1 MICSHLL
8 PRFDGAFTL
17 RCILH
22 IGPMKTGST
31 SIQYFLRVR
40 EKELADRGYFIP
52 RISHM
57 NMAELPYSFMEDIP
71 KTRTSDRLGISSKNV
86 KSKRLELLRRYDVLL
101 RDAEERNAHTCIF
114 TSEIL
119 GSFFQ
124 GKHSDADAG
133 RLQHWLS
140 QRFSEIAVVMFL
152 RRQDLWSVSDYKN
165 RVKNH
170 GQTKQDCLSH
180 DTCIDWQ
187 QFLTSCAA
195 TFGRAN
201 LRPLLFPDSVPE
213 PRDLITDF
221 CHAAG
226 IDSAGL
232 YTPSEADRF
241 RRNAAIDGRAIELLR
256 QMNEALPER
265 DQYGVPSFLR
275 QLEAILMREVPEC
288 FVRPSKSQVQ
298 AFLSGYHDSNEAV
311 RAVFF
316 SDRRSLFSNDISY
329 YPDRPV
335 YPAYTMQEV
344 AGIMCRLIYNTR
356 T

>member
-1 MICSHLL
+1 
-8 PRFDGAFTL
+8 
-17 RCILH
+17 
-22 IGPMKTGST
+22 MKTGST
-31 SIQYFLRVR
+31 SIQYFLRIR
-40 EKELADRGYFIP
+40 EKALTDRGFFIP

-57 NMAELPYSFMEDIP
+57 NMAELPYSFMKDIP
-71 KTRTSDRLGISSKNV
+71 KTRTSDRLGISPRNAQ
-86 KSKRLELLRRYDVLL
+86 SKRLEILKKYDGLLKAAV
-101 RDAEERNAHTCIF
+101 ERNAHTCIF

-119 GSFFQ
+119 GSFFHGQ
-124 GKHSDADAG
+124 HSDDNAV
-133 RLQHWLS
+133 RLRHWLS
-140 QRFSEIAVVMFL
+140 QRFSEIVVVIFL

-187 QFLTSCAA
+187 QFLGACAVA
-195 TFGRAN
+195 FGQAN

-226 IDSAGL
+226 IDSAAF

-241 RRNAAIDGRAIELLR
+241 RRNVAIDGRAIELLR
-256 QMNEALPER
+256 QMNEALPAR
-265 DQYGVPSFLR
+265 DQYGVPPLMR
-275 QLEAILMREVPEC
+275 QLEAILMREVPAC

-311 RAVFF
+311 RAMFF
-316 SDRRSLFSNDISY
+316 PDRHSLFSNDISY

-344 AGIMCRLIYNTR
+344 AGIMCKLIYNTR